1 MEQTLD
7 MEHRMTVV
15 EDRSL
20 RNEGRIKKL
29 ETEQATLRD
38 LTTSVAVLAK
48 QMESMTKSVDA
59 MSDKVDHLED
69 KPAERWDKLISSLI
83 GALAG
88 AFLVWVASGMP
99 GV

>member
-1 MEQTLD
+1 MEITI
-7 MEHRMTVV
+7 EHRLTVA

-29 ETEQATLRD
+29 EQEQADLRD

-59 MSDKVDHLED
+59 MSAKVDSIEG
-69 KPAERWDKLISSLI
+69 KPAERWDKLVSTII
-83 GALAG
+83 GAVAG
-88 AFLVWVASGMP
+88 AFIAWVVSGAP
-99 GV
+99 GL

>member
-1 MEQTLD
+1 MELTN
-7 MEHRMTVV
+7 EHRLTVV

-20 RNEGRIKKL
+20 RNEGRIKEL
-29 ETEQATLRD
+29 ESEQATLRD

-59 MSDKVDHLED
+59 MSDKVDQLET
-69 KPAERWDKLISSLI
+69 KPAKRWEGLVDKALAVLI
-83 GALAG
+83 GAFIGWLAAG
-88 AFLVWVASGMP
+88 AP